1 MLCLVYFKGIL
12 AYHLYSVYSGIKKN
26 NYRER
31 ENE

>member
-12 AYHLYSVYSGIKKN
+12 AYHLYSDIKKN
-26 NYRER
+26 NFKER

>member
-12 AYHLYSVYSGIKKN
+12 AYHLYSGIKKN
-26 NYRER
+26 DLKER